1 MELEVYKIDGTKS
14 DEKVILP
21 DEIFGVEPHEQ
32 AMYQAVRLYRA
43 SQRQGTHKVKGRS
56 EVRGGGRK
64 PWRQK
69 GTGRARVGTI
79 RSPLWI
85 GGGAIHGPKP
95 RDYSFKLPRKV
106 KELAR
111 KSALSQKIRDEQ
123 IRIVEDFSFDEP
135 KTKQMVSVLT
145 ALGLDS
151 TKTTLLLANND
162 KNVAK
167 SGRNIRNF
175 AVLEARNAATYE
187 LLNNKMLLI
196 QKSAVEVLLNGFPK
210 TGARTK
216 S

>member
-1 MELEVYKIDGTKS
+1 MELEVYKIDGTKTG
-14 DEKVILP
+14 EKVNLP
-21 DEIFGVEPHEQ
+21 DEIFGIEPHNH
-32 AMYQAVRLYRA
+32 AIYQAVRLYLA

-79 RSPLWI
+79 RSPLWV

-95 RDYSFKLPRKV
+95 RDYSFRLPQKV

-123 IRIVEDFSFDEP
+123 LRIVEDFSWDEP
-135 KTKQMVSVLT
+135 KTKQMLSVLS

-151 TKTTLLLANND
+151 TKTTLVLAKND
-162 KNVAK
+162 KNIAK
-167 SGRNIRNF
+167 SGRNIPNF
-175 AVLEARNAATYE
+175 AVLEARNASTYE
-187 LLNNKMLLI
+187 LLDNKMLLV
-196 QKSAVEVLLNGFPK
+196 QKSAIEVLSNGFPK
-210 TGARTK
+210 TGVK
-216 S
+216 SK